1 MLPKTYV
8 RVSSVN
14 ADTVRTYEQKEMV
27 TFTVGELLGWLDM
40 DLDKAGDETGLR
52 GKWLPE
58 DPTLRQKVHGD
69 YTDQFPKP
77 RLTGNHS
84 AFRPCRAVLVF
95 LSRQSIETRVH
106 SKHAPRCEGADTVL
120 EGHRTLREAVVLQK
134 TSPAVIK
141 GVSAWSSSRA
151 FRSSRTV
158 ARLLD
163 QPTRR
168 KHHCGQSLGSWGALF
183 GNIGCDYVRVCV
195 CVRVFLNQA

>member
-1 MLPKTYV
+1 MQVCNGHPPACTASAGATYGLDPSSRVGAPKHEQA
-8 RVSSVN
+8 RE
-14 ADTVRTYEQKEMV
+14 RTDSARAAAEDE
-27 TFTVGELLGWLDM
+27 
-40 DLDKAGDETGLR
+40 AGDETGLR

-151 FRSSRTV
+151 FRSSRTA

-163 QPTRR
+163 QPT
-168 KHHCGQSLGSWGALF
+168 
-183 GNIGCDYVRVCV
+183 
-195 CVRVFLNQA
+195 